1 MKAAVLRK
9 EISDYITKQQKI
21 NRKLAK
27 DIAAWVDTALTK
39 SANVS
44 REVDDIAILDD
55 EDNDF
60 R

>member
-1 MKAAVLRK
+1 MKAVVLRK